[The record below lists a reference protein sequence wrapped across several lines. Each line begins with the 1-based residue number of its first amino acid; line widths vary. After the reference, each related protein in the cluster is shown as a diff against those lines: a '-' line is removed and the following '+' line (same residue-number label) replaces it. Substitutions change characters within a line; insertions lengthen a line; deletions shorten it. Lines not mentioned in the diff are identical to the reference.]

1 MFISYIKLG
10 SSNLPPGII
19 KITFYTYY
27 MLLIRSHM
35 GNYHA
40 YLEKLVNSPNLNFG
54 AERLVGSS
62 PTVSNFHKN
71 FVRGKI
77 FRKRRFWTPGPG
89 ILFLTGKILFS
100 LRYEVNE
107 GFN

>member
-1 MFISYIKLG
+1 
-10 SSNLPPGII
+10 
-19 KITFYTYY
+19 
-27 MLLIRSHM
+27 M

-89 ILFLTGKILFS
+89 ILLLTGKILFS
-100 LRYEVNE
+100 LIYEVNE

>member
-10 SSNLPPGII
+10 SSNLPHGRIQS
-19 KITFYTYY
+19 ITG
-27 MLLIRSHM
+27 LIVI
-35 GNYHA
+35 YA

-71 FVRGKI
+71 FVRGEN
-77 FRKRRFWTPGPG
+77 
-89 ILFLTGKILFS
+89 L
-100 LRYEVNE
+100 
-107 GFN
+107 

>member
-19 KITFYTYY
+19 FNNIINI
-27 MLLIRSHM
+27 LLRDRPLDLISEDILSIKQ
-35 GNYHA
+35 NA

-62 PTVSNFHKN
+62 PTVSNLSETKN
-71 FVRGKI
+71 GSIYSLGFI
-77 FRKRRFWTPGPG
+77 F
-89 ILFLTGKILFS
+89 
-100 LRYEVNE
+100 
-107 GFN
+107 